1 MVDIESELP
10 GFQSNPNTLGK
21 CSSCGKMLRTKQEAK
36 ITMCKDCQKRHRDK
50 DHVLDEEKDK

>member
-10 GFQSNPNTLGK
+10 GFQSNPNSVGK
-21 CSSCGKMLRTKQEAK
+21 CSSCGKKLMTKKEAE

-50 DHVLDEEKDK
+50 DHILDE